1 MTSFNCQQ
9 FACEVSFSLVA
20 PNSVSQTNLWTF
32 EPICYSVGFM
42 FWWTFE
48 LNLYLVEIKLVPIW
62 QMHRPHSMAQ
72 FTGEVARGLQRIFY
86 SLDHEHIDRGP
97 HWTYNQIC
105 KACLTWGN
113 PRTAQISLARYFYTQ
128 HNCLMCPCVCDRN
141 RYTADIETKCKHSP
155 GQLDRYTGW

>member
-62 QMHRPHSMAQ
+62 QMDRPHSMG
-72 FTGEVARGLQRIFY
+72 TIYRWIREELRRICQ
-86 SLDHEHIDRGP
+86 SAHHEQIDRGP
-97 HWTYNQIC
+97 HWSYNQSC
-105 KACLTWGN
+105 KARLTWGYQ
-113 PRTAQISLARYFYTQ
+113 RAVQIPLVRYFYTQ
-128 HNCLMCPCVCDRN
+128 HNCLMCPCACDRN
-141 RYTADIETKCKHSP
+141 RHTTDIETKCKHSP